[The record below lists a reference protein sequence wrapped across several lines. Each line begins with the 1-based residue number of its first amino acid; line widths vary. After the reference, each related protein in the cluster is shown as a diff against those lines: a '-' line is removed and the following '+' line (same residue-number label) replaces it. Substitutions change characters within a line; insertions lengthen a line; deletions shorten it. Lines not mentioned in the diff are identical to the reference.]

1 MGQYNTNII
10 SKYYKQEMIR
20 AINKS
25 FKVPDCLVDN
35 RLRENVEARAAIA
48 FFLYNDK
55 QLTQQSIGNIIS
67 KGHSNVI
74 YLIRLHKNLH
84 RFGKEYRDR
93 YEDFMK
99 EMNPI
104 KANRYLCVESSFNLQ
119 RINK

>member
-1 MGQYNTNII
+1 MGAYNINSI
-10 SKYYKQEMIR
+10 SKYYQQEMIR
-20 AINKS
+20 AINKC

-48 FFLYNDK
+48 YFLYNDK
-55 QLTQQSIGNIIS
+55 GLTQQSIGNIIS

-84 RFGKEYRDR
+84 RFGKEYREA
-93 YEDFMK
+93 YETFKD

-104 KANRYLCVESSFNLQ
+104 RSHRWLCVESSFNLQ
-119 RINK
+119 RIQK